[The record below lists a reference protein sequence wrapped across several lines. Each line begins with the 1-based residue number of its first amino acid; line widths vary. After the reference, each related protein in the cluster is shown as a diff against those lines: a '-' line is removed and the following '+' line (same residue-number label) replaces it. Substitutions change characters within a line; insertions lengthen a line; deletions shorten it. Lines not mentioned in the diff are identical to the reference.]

1 MNAPPSDGPGMALRI
16 VQPSEPLRR
25 FLSGYFLS
33 TLDLPQPVT
42 DHAVP
47 EWGGIRIMLE
57 GAFEPDLPGIGPTRV
72 DQSYVQGPS
81 SKAVRFTIQRC
92 RQFGIGLL
100 PEAFV
105 RFWDVDVSALANG
118 WLPIEA
124 LLGAEAEV
132 LAGALAGARDADA
145 MFAIADRFMLGLL
158 ADTRPS
164 PATDTVARLH
174 RALNDPA
181 TVRIE
186 DLTEKVGLAPSTLA
200 NLCKR
205 RFGFPPNLLLRRQ
218 RFLRL
223 LEALHARPYAEWPD
237 FVDPNY
243 TDQSHM
249 IREFRFFMGMSPTQY
264 LAQPRLIQQ
273 ASAAFRREALGGA
286 LQGLA

>member
-1 MNAPPSDGPGMALRI
+1 MNAPPGTPGMALRI
-16 VQPSEPLRR
+16 VQPSEPLRG
-25 FLSGYFLS
+25 FVTGYFLS
-33 TLDLPQPVT
+33 EIDLPEPVT

-47 EWGGIRIMLE
+47 EWGGIRIMLG
-57 GAFEPDLPGIGPTRV
+57 GAFTPDLPEAGPTRV

-105 RFWDVDVSALANG
+105 RFWNADVGVLANA
-118 WLPIEA
+118 WQPIGT
-124 LLGAEAEV
+124 LLGGD
-132 LAGALAGARDADA
+132 AGALSGALRNAGDADA
-145 MFAIADRFMLGLL
+145 MFAAADRFMLDLL
-158 ADTRPS
+158 AGTRPG
-164 PATDTVARLH
+164 PAADSVARLH

-181 TVRIE
+181 IVGTE
-186 DLTEKVGLAPSTLA
+186 DLAATLGLAPSTLA

-205 RFGFPPNLLLRRQ
+205 RFGFPPKLLLRRQ

-223 LEALHARPYAEWPD
+223 LDALHARPYAEWPD

-273 ASAAFRREALGGA
+273 ASAAFRRDALGGA